1 MHVTKYETNF
11 NKQIFYNETKLKIK
25 KYPKRFEEKIIKIYP
40 EITYQQIVG
49 FGGAITESVG
59 FSFSKL
65 PQEKKEN
72 LINDY
77 FSKEGLNYTLARV
90 PIGSCDFS
98 IKPYS
103 YTSKRNLS
111 DFSIEKDK
119 QYIIPMLQ
127 KAKSVNQDLS
137 LFASPWSPPW
147 FMKNM
152 LN

>member
-1 MHVTKYETNF
+1 M
-11 NKQIFYNETKLKIK
+11 
-25 KYPKRFEEKIIKIYP
+25 
-40 EITYQQIVG
+40 
-49 FGGAITESVG
+49 
-59 FSFSKL
+59 
-65 PQEKKEN
+65 
-72 LINDY
+72 
-77 FSKEGLNYTLARV
+77 

-147 FMKNM
+147 FMKNTR
-152 LN
+152 LQILGGKLRVKYRQSWADYIVKFINAYKNEFNIINKN